1 MLTKR
6 KEPRSFVSTDSRN
19 IGPIEEGYKD
29 SNQKEAQEQSFHPKY
44 PDFSLPFLLVN
55 EIEPN
60 EFFFFDKRAN
70 TSKITVFF
78 LFLYS
83 ITLYFLF

>member
-1 MLTKR
+1 MLTNR

-44 PDFSLPFLLVN
+44 PDFSSTIFTC
-55 EIEPN
+55 
-60 EFFFFDKRAN
+60 K
-70 TSKITVFF
+70 
-78 LFLYS
+78 
-83 ITLYFLF
+83 

>member
-29 SNQKEAQEQSFHPKY
+29 SNQKEAQEQSFHP
-44 PDFSLPFLLVN
+44 
-55 EIEPN
+55 
-60 EFFFFDKRAN
+60 
-70 TSKITVFF
+70 
-78 LFLYS
+78 
-83 ITLYFLF
+83 